1 MINTM
6 KLSTLGL
13 VLGITLISA
22 APVSAQGQRGGPP
35 PEAFE
40 ACEGKSSG
48 ASCSVEGRE
57 ETISGTCQADRKDS
71 SKTLCV
77 PEGGPPKGD
86 KNGGPKEGR

>member
-22 APVSAQGQRGGPP
+22 
-35 PEAFE
+35 
-40 ACEGKSSG
+40 SG

-77 PEGGPPKGD
+77 PEGGPPKGE
-86 KNGGPKEGR
+86 KNSGPKDR